1 LDELSPFDI
10 YNSLRFIFHVLYFI
24 DTQEPY
30 PYTSTAKYKKGD
42 KIMITLIATLK
53 VKEGKIQEAIN
64 ALKEIVPK
72 IKASEPGCLEYIPHT
87 VRGDENTI
95 IIYEKYSDKDA
106 LKLHS
111 ANLMKNMEK
120 LFPLL
125 EPGMDVKTCYEIIQ

>member
-1 LDELSPFDI
+1 
-10 YNSLRFIFHVLYFI
+10 
-24 DTQEPY
+24 
-30 PYTSTAKYKKGD
+30 
-42 KIMITLIATLK
+42 MITLIATLK
-53 VKEGKIQEAIN
+53 IKERKMEEAVN
-64 ALKEIVPK
+64 VLKEIVPK
-72 IKASEPGCLEYIPHT
+72 IKASEQGCLEYIPHT
-87 VRGDENTI
+87 VRGDENAI

>member
-1 LDELSPFDI
+1 
-10 YNSLRFIFHVLYFI
+10 V
-24 DTQEPY
+24 
-30 PYTSTAKYKKGD
+30 KYKKGD

-53 VKEGKIQEAIN
+53 IKEGKMEEAIN

-95 IIYEKYSDKDA
+95 IFYEKYSDKDA

-111 ANLMKNMEK
+111 ANLMKNIEK
-120 LFPLL
+120 LLPLL
-125 EPGMDVKTCYEIIQ
+125 EPGMDVKNCSEILQ

>member
-1 LDELSPFDI
+1 
-10 YNSLRFIFHVLYFI
+10 
-24 DTQEPY
+24 
-30 PYTSTAKYKKGD
+30 
-42 KIMITLIATLK
+42 MITLIATLK
-53 VKEGKIQEAIN
+53 IKEGKVEEAVN
-64 ALKEIVPK
+64 VLKEVVPK

-87 VRGDENTI
+87 VRGDENAI

-111 ANLMKNMEK
+111 GNLMKSLEK

>member
-1 LDELSPFDI
+1 
-10 YNSLRFIFHVLYFI
+10 
-24 DTQEPY
+24 
-30 PYTSTAKYKKGD
+30 
-42 KIMITLIATLK
+42 MITLIATLK
-53 VKEGKIQEAIN
+53 VKEGKTEEAIK

-87 VRGDENTI
+87 VRGEDKTI

-111 ANLMKNMEK
+111 ANLMKNMEN

-125 EPGMDVKTCYEIIQ
+125 EPGMDVKTCYEIIS